1 MFTGLLLKE
10 SLENDSVLDLIRITR
25 IETWDVDNAALF
37 QPKIWTAIYFEGDES
52 EIDYIVLELSQSLKP
67 QAWYINVSTKD
78 DAYVIFP
85 NKVFKYT
92 QGDKQK
98 EKEAIE
104 YGRSIGI
111 PDRQLDWGE

>member
-10 SLENDSVLDLIRITR
+10 SLKDESVMDLVHITK
-25 IETWDVDNAALF
+25 IETWDVEHAAIF
-37 QPKIWTAIYFEGDES
+37 QPKVWTAIYFEGDES

-67 QAWYINVSTKD
+67 RGWYINISTKEY
-78 DAYVIFP
+78 AYVIFP
-85 NKVFKYT
+85 NKIFKYRE
-92 QGDKQK
+92 GDKEE